1 MSLKITLQP
10 NDHLWSP
17 EGFHVLDSKGIAI
30 ICQEEIE
37 VEFLSQE
44 ILDRVMP
51 IIESRRVEY
60 TVVEPAQEVE
70 PEPEVIQ
77 EIQPED
83 EQIEQ

>member
-17 EGFHVLDSKGIAI
+17 QGLHVLDSKGIAI
-30 ICQEEIE
+30 VCQEEIE

-51 IIESRRVEY
+51 IIEARRVDY
-60 TVVEPAQEVE
+60 TVVE
-70 PEPEVIQ
+70 PEPEVIP

-83 EQIEQ
+83 EQIE

>member
-17 EGFHVLDSKGIAI
+17 QGTHVLDSKGIAI

-51 IIESRRVEY
+51 IIEARRIEY
-60 TVVEPAQEVE
+60 TVVEP
-70 PEPEVIQ
+70 EVIP

>member
-17 EGFHVLDSKGIAI
+17 QGFHVLDSKGIAI
-30 ICQEEIE
+30 ICEEETE

-51 IIESRRVEY
+51 IIEARRVEY
-60 TVVEPAQEVE
+60 TVVEP
-70 PEPEVIQ
+70 EVIP